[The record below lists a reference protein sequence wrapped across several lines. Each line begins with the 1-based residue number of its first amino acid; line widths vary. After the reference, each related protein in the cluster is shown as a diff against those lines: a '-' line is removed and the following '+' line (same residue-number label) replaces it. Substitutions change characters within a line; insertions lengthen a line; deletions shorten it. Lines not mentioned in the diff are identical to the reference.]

1 MAWQPARKLFTVAEY
16 HQMIETGVLKEDD
29 RVELL
34 NGEIIEMFAIGP
46 RHASRVDRLNELLTA
61 KLRKVAIV
69 RVQSPITLSDYSEPQ
84 PDLTLLKRRADFYV
98 DGHPTPIDVLVVIE
112 VADSTVEKDRRSKIP
127 AYALA
132 GIPETWLIDLVED
145 RIEVHSN
152 PYNGVYQE
160 VRIIQRGQRVIS
172 RSLPQLKLKAD
183 DVLG

>member
-1 MAWQPARKLFTVAEY
+1 MAWQPARKLFTVTEY

-46 RHASRVDRLNELLTA
+46 RHASLVDRLNELLSA

-98 DGHPTPIDVLVVIE
+98 DGHPTPGDVLVVIE
-112 VADSTVEKDRRSKIP
+112 VADSTVEKDRRAKIP
-127 AYALA
+127 SYALA
-132 GIPETWLIDLVED
+132 GIPESWLINLVED

-152 PYNGVYQE
+152 PYNDVYQE
-160 VRIIQRGQRVIS
+160 VRIIQRGQKVVS
-172 RSLPQLKLKAD
+172 KSLLQLKLKAD
-183 DVLG
+183 EILG

>member
-16 HQMIETGVLKEDD
+16 HLMIETGILKEGA

-46 RHASRVDRLNELLTA
+46 RHASHVDRLNELLTT

-84 PDLTLLKRRADFYV
+84 PDLTLLKRRADFYI
-98 DGHPTPIDVLVVIE
+98 DGHPTPADALVVIE
-112 VADSTVEKDRRSKIP
+112 VADSTVERDRRGKIP
-127 AYALA
+127 NYALA
-132 GIPETWLIDLVED
+132 EIPESWLIDLVED

-160 VRIIQRGQRVIS
+160 VRIVQRGQKVIS
-172 RSLPQLKLKAD
+172 KSLPQLKLKAD
-183 DVLG
+183 EILG

>member
-1 MAWQPARKLFTVAEY
+1 MAWQPARKLFTVTEF
-16 HQMIETGVLKEDD
+16 HQMIETGILKESA
-29 RVELL
+29 RVELF

-46 RHASRVDRLNELLTA
+46 RHASQVDRLNELLTA

-69 RVQSPITLSDYSEPQ
+69 RVQNPITLSDYSEPQ

-98 DGHPTPIDVLVVIE
+98 NEHPTPADALVVIE
-112 VADSTVEKDRRSKIP
+112 VADSTVEKDRRAKIP

-160 VRIIQRGQRVIS
+160 VRIIQRGQKVIS
-172 RSLPQLKLKAD
+172 KSLPQLKLKAD
-183 DVLG
+183 EILG

>member
-1 MAWQPARKLFTVAEY
+1 MAWQPVRKLFTVSEY

-98 DGHPTPIDVLVVIE
+98 DGHPMPADVLVVIE
-112 VADSTVEKDRRSKIP
+112 VADSTVEKDRRSKVP
-127 AYALA
+127 TYALA

-160 VRIIQRGQRVIS
+160 VRIIQRGQKIIS

-183 DVLG
+183 EILG